1 LKSSGLMPPSDSR
14 KIEEES
20 MKHCFVLFL
29 LYRGEVEKFL
39 LKAETVAEAFKE
51 ADTYQMHGEWEF
63 WKLERMQA

>member
-1 LKSSGLMPPSDSR
+1 
-14 KIEEES
+14 